1 MKCLN
6 RCLALFLC
14 IIMVLSVPNTVF
26 AVNSTTDSED
36 VQVYS
41 IPIISNEY
49 NGSYVTFYG
58 VGGKFYLSFDDI
70 KELARFE
77 LEETD
82 TTITLTQGSRELVIE
97 KSSGHLV
104 DCDLVNQGNIA
115 IIQYDGK
122 YLCEGIPM
130 LRYLGAECAL
140 NENQVLEVMM
150 PTITIWESIMP
161 NYLDYYFNITEL
173 YSGEDNVKISLAF
186 GILADVLDGV
196 SGHGL
201 FANGDT
207 HLEDA
212 LYEILNVD
220 MMKYESVQEIVSDQ
234 NQKIN
239 DFLSSAVFGTMLDTG
254 DNMYDAVY
262 EALDY
267 YSKFYVSAKN
277 DILLDMMFQ
286 TDDLDYA
293 SELASQIKE
302 QVYAQSAT
310 KANLKNAKK
319 AQSFMDIGMLA
330 FDTAITSYSMMQY
343 NDDTKNLFARTINQE
358 MFEYANYYDI
368 SWNNVSDKIS
378 NTLKSTQSIVANT
391 AINNVAEFA
400 VEKVTEEGAKT
411 AFSAFTS
418 KANIYTMAIQIGS
431 FIASLINY
439 ESNQAFSADMNAIW
453 LSTVQ
458 YDIAQLTS
466 RMLVKERDEY
476 HFSDAESLTKLKD
489 MFTLYYRTIIAFSE
503 NITKSIEE
511 FGGKNRN
518 EWMQYFGGTSG
529 NSVCNYAAI
538 YLYRITN
545 CTVVPI
551 VEYSS
556 LKDDLLTSDGLETF
570 KQENSDIFGLLPSE
584 FVFTSGAGGWAT
596 EITLN
601 GDGTFNGQYQ
611 DSDPAYSGTRYPDG
625 TVYICD
631 FSGKFTMPKKIS
643 EYIYTM
649 NLESLHVE
657 GTPGEVYYE
666 NDKRYIVSEPYGFD
680 NANEFQIYLPGA
692 SIAELPNGFLFWA
705 YLDSSIRDT
714 IPKGFYGLYNVGG
727 EEGFI
732 GMDDNSIWN
741 KNYVYYNN
749 NGYRSE
755 LLPSYNGVSTLM
767 FLPKSGASIIS
778 LLFNWSED
786 NQTEFNAYDYNGS
799 GDYHLLF
806 DISDDSTTITIRLSS
821 VNGMDM
827 SAWGGT
833 TNGELTAIYTDEK
846 ILTTTENNIN
856 NTVHIDSNNI
866 PAGAVSFNNHYY
878 YIYDID
884 DVTTWEEAKQYC
896 EAQGGYMA
904 TITSKEEDDFLFSYI
919 TDLGYTSVLFGLSDI
934 EEPDIWTWVTGEDV
948 IYENW
953 ASGEPNHQGG
963 YEHYGQY
970 YGKNPDGTW
979 NDGSGKTCPF
989 LCEWGEY

>member
-14 IIMVLSVPNTVF
+14 IIMILNVPNTVF
-26 AVNSTTDSED
+26 AVNSSTGSED
-36 VQVYS
+36 VQIYS
-41 IPIISNEY
+41 VPIISNEY
-49 NGSYVTFYG
+49 DGSHITFYG
-58 VGGKFYLSFDDI
+58 IEGKYYLSFDDI

-82 TTITLTQGSRELVIE
+82 TTIALTQGLRELVIE

-104 DCDLVNQGNIA
+104 DCDFVDQGNID

-130 LRYLGAECAL
+130 LMYLGAACAL
-140 NENQVLEVMM
+140 KENQVLEVMM

-161 NYLDYYFNITEL
+161 DYLDYYFNITEL
-173 YSGEDNVKISLAF
+173 YGGEDNVKISLACD
-186 GILADVLDGV
+186 IIADVLDGV

-220 MMKYESVQEIVSDQ
+220 MMKYESVQEIASVQ

-277 DILLDMMFQ
+277 DILLDMMTQ

-391 AINNVAEFA
+391 AIDNVAEFA
-400 VEKVTEEGAKT
+400 VEKVTEEGSKT
-411 AFSAFTS
+411 ALSAFTS
-418 KANIYTMAIQIGS
+418 KANIYTAAIQIGS

-476 HFSDAESLTKLKD
+476 HFSDTESLKKLKD

-503 NITKSIEE
+503 NMAVSVDE
-511 FGGKNRN
+511 FGGKNKN
-518 EWMQYFGGTSG
+518 EWVQYFGGTSG
-529 NSVCNYAAI
+529 KSVSNDAAI

-545 CTVVPI
+545 CTIVPI
-551 VEYSS
+551 VEYSDLS
-556 LKDDLLTSDGLETF
+556 DDLLVTEWISQFKVKDTQSINLLDGYWENTIQSHNVYQFLE
-570 KQENSDIFGLLPSE
+570 
-584 FVFTSGAGGWAT
+584 
-596 EITLN
+596 
-601 GDGTFNGQYQ
+601 
-611 DSDPAYSGTRYPDG
+611 DG
-625 TVYICD
+625 TVKEYNAEPGVPAVPENLFYSRTLQYQWDGKTLIIDWGEGFKAALELVTKASPIEWDNGLSNQISKIPDDEEFFYETGWEYSGAPSDNALYLVKVDAAEAIQESNELYDNDILTVTGTLKEQNYEINSENYGVAYILELD
-631 FSGKFTMPKKIS
+631 APIKKSLYSDLLGYSGETVEIS
-643 EYIYTM
+643 EIQIQF
-649 NLESLHVE
+649 SL
-657 GTPGEVYYE
+657 
-666 NDKRYIVSEPYGFD
+666 
-680 NANEFQIYLPGA
+680 
-692 SIAELPNGFLFWA
+692 
-705 YLDSSIRDT
+705 
-714 IPKGFYGLYNVGG
+714 
-727 EEGFI
+727 
-732 GMDDNSIWN
+732 
-741 KNYVYYNN
+741 
-749 NGYRSE
+749 
-755 LLPSYNGVSTLM
+755 
-767 FLPKSGASIIS
+767 
-778 LLFNWSED
+778 
-786 NQTEFNAYDYNGS
+786 
-799 GDYHLLF
+799 
-806 DISDDSTTITIRLSS
+806 
-821 VNGMDM
+821 
-827 SAWGGT
+827 
-833 TNGELTAIYTDEK
+833 TDEYIQDNLVGK
-846 ILTTTENNIN
+846 HLTVSGTVMYGHTGHHLTTVLLTYA
-856 NTVHIDSNNI
+856 TVLNS
-866 PAGAVSFNNHYY
+866 
-878 YIYDID
+878 
-884 DVTTWEEAKQYC
+884 
-896 EAQGGYMA
+896 
-904 TITSKEEDDFLFSYI
+904 
-919 TDLGYTSVLFGLSDI
+919 
-934 EEPDIWTWVTGEDV
+934 
-948 IYENW
+948 
-953 ASGEPNHQGG
+953 
-963 YEHYGQY
+963 
-970 YGKNPDGTW
+970 
-979 NDGSGKTCPF
+979 
-989 LCEWGEY
+989 

>member
-14 IIMVLSVPNTVF
+14 IIMILSVPNTVF

-36 VQVYS
+36 VQIYS
-41 IPIISNEY
+41 VPIISNEY
-49 NGSYVTFYG
+49 DGSHVTFYG
-58 VGGKFYLSFDDI
+58 IDGKYYLSFEDI

-82 TTITLTQGSRELVIE
+82 TTITLTQGLRELVIE

-104 DCDLVNQGNIA
+104 DCDFVDQGNID

-130 LRYLGAECAL
+130 LMYLGAACAL
-140 NENQVLEVMM
+140 KENQVLEVMM

-161 NYLDYYFNITEL
+161 DYLDYYFNITEL
-173 YSGEDNVKISLAF
+173 YGGDDNVKISLACD
-186 GILADVLDGV
+186 IIADVLDGV

-220 MMKYESVQEIVSDQ
+220 MMKYESVQEIASVQ

-277 DILLDMMFQ
+277 DILLDMMTQ

-358 MFEYANYYDI
+358 MIEYANYYDI
-368 SWNNVSDKIS
+368 SWNNVSDRIS

-391 AINNVAEFA
+391 AIDNVAEFA

-411 AFSAFTS
+411 ALSAFTS
-418 KANIYTMAIQIGS
+418 KANIYTAAIQIGS

-476 HFSDAESLTKLKD
+476 HFSDTESLTKLKD

-529 NSVCNYAAI
+529 KSVCNYAAI

-551 VEYSS
+551 VEYSN
-556 LKDDLLTSDGLETF
+556 LKDDLLTSDWLEASIDMEIKYEMRTETIEF
-570 KQENSDIFGLLPSE
+570 RLSDGTLYYSNTIEYPYFSGNSAIESTLNLRYADMISDCKTNDTDFDASYQENLEWGLDASALPFYDDTLSEVVYNDRGAFSIKETYLMWSGGAHPYHYESALNYDLTTGAELTYFDIL
-584 FVFTSGAGGWAT
+584 
-596 EITLN
+596 
-601 GDGTFNGQYQ
+601 DGTDEEIDRILRHYFEKSLWTPTDYEV
-611 DSDPAYSGTRYPDG
+611 STLKEYTAYALCKDG
-625 TVYICD
+625 LC
-631 FSGKFTMPKKIS
+631 
-643 EYIYTM
+643 
-649 NLESLHVE
+649 
-657 GTPGEVYYE
+657 
-666 NDKRYIVSEPYGFD
+666 
-680 NANEFQIYLPGA
+680 
-692 SIAELPNGFLFWA
+692 
-705 YLDSSIRDT
+705 
-714 IPKGFYGLYNVGG
+714 FYYNVGDAVPR
-727 EEGFI
+727 EEI
-732 GMDDNSIWN
+732 VIPYTSDNT
-741 KNYVYYNN
+741 Y
-749 NGYRSE
+749 
-755 LLPSYNGVSTLM
+755 
-767 FLPKSGASIIS
+767 IIS
-778 LLFNWSED
+778 ASSLL
-786 NQTEFNAYDYNGS
+786 
-799 GDYHLLF
+799 H
-806 DISDDSTTITIRLSS
+806 
-821 VNGMDM
+821 
-827 SAWGGT
+827 
-833 TNGELTAIYTDEK
+833 
-846 ILTTTENNIN
+846 
-856 NTVHIDSNNI
+856 
-866 PAGAVSFNNHYY
+866 
-878 YIYDID
+878 
-884 DVTTWEEAKQYC
+884 
-896 EAQGGYMA
+896 
-904 TITSKEEDDFLFSYI
+904 
-919 TDLGYTSVLFGLSDI
+919 
-934 EEPDIWTWVTGEDV
+934 
-948 IYENW
+948 
-953 ASGEPNHQGG
+953 
-963 YEHYGQY
+963 
-970 YGKNPDGTW
+970 
-979 NDGSGKTCPF
+979 
-989 LCEWGEY
+989 

>member
-14 IIMVLSVPNTVF
+14 IIMILNVPNTVF
-26 AVNSTTDSED
+26 AVNSSTGSED
-36 VQVYS
+36 VQIYS
-41 IPIISNEY
+41 VPIISNEY
-49 NGSYVTFYG
+49 DGSHVTFYG
-58 VGGKFYLSFDDI
+58 IDGKYYLSFDDI

-82 TTITLTQGSRELVIE
+82 ATITLTQGLRELVIE

-104 DCDLVNQGNIA
+104 DCDFVDQGNID

-130 LRYLGAECAL
+130 LMYLGAACAL
-140 NENQVLEVMM
+140 KENQVLEVMM

-161 NYLDYYFNITEL
+161 DYLDYYFNITEL
-173 YSGEDNVKISLAF
+173 YGGEDNVKISLACD
-186 GILADVLDGV
+186 IIADVLDGV

-220 MMKYESVQEIVSDQ
+220 MMKYESVQEIASVQ

-277 DILLDMMFQ
+277 DILLDMMTQ

-391 AINNVAEFA
+391 AIDNVAEFA
-400 VEKVTEEGAKT
+400 VEKVTEEGSKT
-411 AFSAFTS
+411 ALSAFTS
-418 KANIYTMAIQIGS
+418 KANIYTAAIQIGS

-476 HFSDAESLTKLKD
+476 HFSDTESLKKLKD

-503 NITKSIEE
+503 NMAVSVDE
-511 FGGKNRN
+511 FGGKNKN
-518 EWMQYFGGTSG
+518 EWVQYFGGTSG
-529 NSVCNYAAI
+529 KSVSNDAAI

-545 CTVVPI
+545 CTIVPI
-551 VEYSS
+551 VEYSDLS
-556 LKDDLLTSDGLETF
+556 DDLLVTEWISQFKVKDTQSINLLDGYWENTIQSHNVYQFLE
-570 KQENSDIFGLLPSE
+570 
-584 FVFTSGAGGWAT
+584 
-596 EITLN
+596 
-601 GDGTFNGQYQ
+601 
-611 DSDPAYSGTRYPDG
+611 DG
-625 TVYICD
+625 TVKEYNAEPGVPAVPENLFYSRTLQYQWDGKTLIIDWGEGFKAALELVTKASPIEWDNGLSNQISKIPDDEEFFYETGWEYSGAPSDNALYLVKVDAAEAIQESNELYDNDILTVTGTLKEQNYEINSENSGVAYILELD
-631 FSGKFTMPKKIS
+631 APIKKSLYSDLLGYSGETVEIS
-643 EYIYTM
+643 EIQIQF
-649 NLESLHVE
+649 SL
-657 GTPGEVYYE
+657 
-666 NDKRYIVSEPYGFD
+666 
-680 NANEFQIYLPGA
+680 
-692 SIAELPNGFLFWA
+692 
-705 YLDSSIRDT
+705 
-714 IPKGFYGLYNVGG
+714 
-727 EEGFI
+727 
-732 GMDDNSIWN
+732 
-741 KNYVYYNN
+741 
-749 NGYRSE
+749 
-755 LLPSYNGVSTLM
+755 
-767 FLPKSGASIIS
+767 
-778 LLFNWSED
+778 
-786 NQTEFNAYDYNGS
+786 
-799 GDYHLLF
+799 
-806 DISDDSTTITIRLSS
+806 
-821 VNGMDM
+821 
-827 SAWGGT
+827 
-833 TNGELTAIYTDEK
+833 TDEYIQDNLVGK
-846 ILTTTENNIN
+846 HLTVSGTVMYGHTGHHLTTVLLTYA
-856 NTVHIDSNNI
+856 TVLNS
-866 PAGAVSFNNHYY
+866 
-878 YIYDID
+878 
-884 DVTTWEEAKQYC
+884 
-896 EAQGGYMA
+896 
-904 TITSKEEDDFLFSYI
+904 
-919 TDLGYTSVLFGLSDI
+919 
-934 EEPDIWTWVTGEDV
+934 
-948 IYENW
+948 
-953 ASGEPNHQGG
+953 
-963 YEHYGQY
+963 
-970 YGKNPDGTW
+970 
-979 NDGSGKTCPF
+979 
-989 LCEWGEY
+989 